1 MKVDEKILANMM
13 ARVKRFGDLFNGYTK
28 DEIIALLKKYNNC
41 APDVCL
47 DIILKMEADG
57 I

>member
-1 MKVDEKILANMM
+1 MM
-13 ARVKRFGDLFNGYTK
+13 ARVKRFGDLFNGYTEE
-28 DEIIALLKKYNNC
+28 EICSLLKKYNNC